1 MYNTK
6 QRIRILDFLKDNKD
20 KHLSANDIQ
29 YGLKSIGLNISIVTI
44 YRFLDILTRDNIIR
58 KWIISNSDSA
68 CYQFIDNDCKT
79 HYHLKCDNCGGII
92 HLDCDYIQNISEH
105 IKTTHNFYINDTKTI
120 FHGICEKCN
129 NGDSIHV

>member
-58 KWIISNSDSA
+58 KWIISNSESA
-68 CYQFIDNDCKT
+68 CYQFIDNDCKA

-120 FHGICEKCN
+120 FQGICEKCN